1 MADDEYSLRQLQ
13 HVLID
18 SLRETAEYKFPP
30 RKIEPKPLRG
40 DYAAH
45 AAGLLR
51 QLDAALS
58 AVPAPGADTRLQV
71 EGLKPGALVE
81 VATLPPAE
89 NSRTKV
95 TKVPAALEFGQ
106 EDIVLLQSR
115 RSSDRTESAVMFVP
129 DSARGFL
136 RGRIR
141 AYGGRVLPD
150 GNRPDIEKFEKIEKI
165 QAATI
170 RSLFVGDIDL
180 AAPEA
185 VWWEVWV
192 RERGDWGE
200 AIARSA
206 CAANLD
212 VHADRL
218 VFPDTTVVFI
228 HASAG
233 VLAAFLDRLPGAV
246 SEVRRS
252 TGTIEPFLD
261 RGEGKIGQQDFVY
274 DLVGRILPPPAG
286 APTVCVLDTGVSAE
300 HPLIAPALHGN
311 WAYDD
316 AWGTD
321 DHDPQGGHGTSVA
334 ALALY
339 GDLEP
344 LMNDKR
350 NVVLE
355 HAAESMKLLP
365 PRGFPATKP
374 PSYGVV
380 TQGAVSKVE
389 AARPH
394 IRRSFCL
401 ANSATDFPPDRPSTW
416 SGALDQIAS
425 GAMLGDKEDET
436 PAAEA
441 PKRLVLVA
449 TGNVQD
455 GMREEVAPC
464 QKLED
469 PAQSWNSLS
478 VGGFT
483 TKEQPPA
490 PPPKLT
496 PLVKA
501 NNRSPYSRGSQSL
514 PYDLTPIKPE
524 VLFEAGNMLVDGM
537 GLCGYDPSVSLLSAG
552 SDHITEPLVPFWA
565 TSAAVGVAGHFI
577 GQLQAA
583 LPDCWPETLR
593 ALAVQSAEWPQPIRN
608 HFIGKGAHWKTGA
621 KSGSKSNKQR
631 LLREFGYGVP
641 DISRAVLSAKNDVT
655 LLAQAEI
662 QPFVLSAD
670 KRTAVFNEMHFYDLP
685 WPKQALER
693 LENEIVTMK
702 ITLSY
707 FVEPNLTGKA
717 ATRPDTYRSFGLR
730 FDMKKR
736 SETHAHFRSRIN
748 AAQEKDGSETET
760 EKSCW
765 LLGPKAVQAGSLHC
779 DLWRGR
785 AIELASHDAI
795 AVYPVGGWWKSHI
808 GQRRM
813 NDKGRYALAIS
824 ISAQGHQ
831 VDLHSE
837 VTNLVETKEIEAL
850 LG

>member
-1 MADDEYSLRQLQ
+1 MADEEYSLRQLR
-13 HVLID
+13 HIPID
-18 SLRETAEYKFPP
+18 ALREAVRYKFPP
-30 RKIEPKPLRG
+30 RRMDPKPLRG

-51 QLDAALS
+51 QLDAALGE
-58 AVPAPGADTRLQV
+58 VPLPGADIRIQV
-71 EGLKPGALVE
+71 EGLKLGALVE
-81 VATLPPAE
+81 VATAPPAE
-89 NSRTKV
+89 TSRAKA
-95 TKVPAALEFGQ
+95 TKVPAALDFGQ
-106 EDIVLLQSR
+106 DDIVVLQSR
-115 RSSDRTESAVMFVP
+115 RGGDRSESAVMFVP
-129 DSARGFL
+129 DAARAVL

-141 AYGGRVLPD
+141 AYGGRVAPD
-150 GNRPDIEKFEKIEKI
+150 GHRPDIEKFEKIEKI
-165 QAATI
+165 QAATV
-170 RSLFVGDIDL
+170 RSLFIGDVDF
-180 AAPEA
+180 ADPKV

-192 RERGDWGE
+192 RERGAWAE
-200 AIARSA
+200 AIGRSA

-233 VLAAFLDRLPGAV
+233 ALATFLGRVPGAV

-252 TGTIEPFLD
+252 TGTIEPLLH
-261 RGEGKIGQQDFVY
+261 RGDGKIGQQDFVD
-274 DLVGRILPPPAG
+274 DLAGRVLPPPAG

-321 DHDPQGGHGTSVA
+321 DHEPDGGHGTAVA

-344 LMNDKR
+344 LMNDRR
-350 NVVLE
+350 NIVLE

-365 PRGFPATKP
+365 PHGFPPTKP

-389 AARPH
+389 AARPNVT
-394 IRRSFCL
+394 RSFCL
-401 ANSATDFPPDRPSTW
+401 ANSATDFPSDRPSTW

-425 GAMLGDKEDET
+425 GAMVGDREEGT
-436 PAAEA
+436 PAARA

-449 TGNVQD
+449 TGNVQG
-455 GMREEVAPC
+455 GMREEVAPS
-464 QKLED
+464 QPLED
-469 PAQSWNSLS
+469 PAQSWNALS

-490 PPPKLT
+490 PPPKLA
-496 PLVKA
+496 PLVAA
-501 NNRSPYSRGSQSL
+501 NNRSPYCRGSQSL

-537 GLCGYDPSVSLLSAG
+537 GFCGHDPSVSLLSAG
-552 SDHITEPLVPFWA
+552 SDHVAEPLVPFWA
-565 TSAAVGVAGHFI
+565 TSAAVGVAGHFV

-593 ALAVQSAEWPQPIRN
+593 ALVVQSAEWPQPIRKN
-608 HFIGKGAHWKTGA
+608 FIGRGAHWKTG
-621 KSGSKSNKQR
+621 SKGDKQR
-631 LLREFGYGVP
+631 HLREFGYGVP
-641 DISRAVLSAKNDVT
+641 DIGRAILSAKNDVT
-655 LLAQAEI
+655 LLAQTDI
-662 QPFVLSAD
+662 QPFALGAD
-670 KRTAVFNEMHFYDLP
+670 GRTAVFNEMHFYDLP
-685 WPKQALER
+685 WPKKALEE

-702 ITLSY
+702 VTLSY

-736 SETHAHFRSRIN
+736 TETHDHFRSRIN
-748 AAQEKDGSETET
+748 AAQEKDGSESET

-795 AVYPVGGWWKSHI
+795 AVYPVGGWWKSHL
-808 GQRRM
+808 GQRRVA
-813 NDKGRYALAIS
+813 DKARYALAIS
-824 ISAQGHQ
+824 VSAQGHQ
-831 VDLHSE
+831 VDLHTE
-837 VTNLVETKEIEAL
+837 VSNLVEAKEIEAL
-850 LG
+850 VG